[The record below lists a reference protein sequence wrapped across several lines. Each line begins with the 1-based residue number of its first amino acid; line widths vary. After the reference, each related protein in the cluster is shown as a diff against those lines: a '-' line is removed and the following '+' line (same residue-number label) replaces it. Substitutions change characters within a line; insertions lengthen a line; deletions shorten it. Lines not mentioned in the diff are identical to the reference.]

1 MRKLDLRR
9 HAPVIVIVLLVVGP
23 LAIWAAT
30 SGGSGDGDKQ
40 GLIVERGVSITGEP
54 ELVLSIAGEVE
65 VTGGATSVTVECL
78 DKDGKSLIKGT
89 QPWPFIEEAG
99 YPYPHRIRSTR
110 PRRSRARA
118 GAACWAPTPGSRQR
132 CSEK

>member
-54 ELVLSIAGEVE
+54 ELVLSIAGDVE
-65 VTGGATSVTVECL
+65 VTSGASSVTVECL
-78 DKDGKSLIKGT
+78 DKDGKTLIKGT
-89 QPWPFIEEAG
+89 QPWPFIEEPG
-99 YPYPHRIRSTR
+99 YPYAHVHQVDSPEKVEGA
-110 PRRSRARA
+110 RRCRVLGTNARLEA
-118 GAACWAPTPGSRQR
+118 KVQ
-132 CSEK
+132 

>member
-9 HAPVIVIVLLVVGP
+9 HAPVIVIVLLVVAP

-54 ELVLSIAGEVE
+54 ELVLSIAGDVE
-65 VTGGATSVTVECL
+65 VTSGASSVTVECV
-78 DKDGKSLIKGT
+78 DKDGKTLIKGT
-89 QPWPFIEEAG
+89 QPWPFIEEPG
-99 YPYPHRIRSTR
+99 YPYPHVHQVDS
-110 PRRSRARA
+110 PEKVEGARRCRVLGTNARLEA
-118 GAACWAPTPGSRQR
+118 KVQ
-132 CSEK
+132 

>member
-9 HAPVIVIVLLVVGP
+9 HAPVIVIVLLVVAP

-54 ELVLSIAGEVE
+54 ELVLSIAGDVE
-65 VTGGATSVTVECL
+65 VTSGASSVTVECV
-78 DKDGKSLIKGT
+78 DKDGKTLIKGT
-89 QPWPFIEEAG
+89 QPWPFIEEPG
-99 YPYPHRIRSTR
+99 YPYSHVHQIDSPEKVEGA
-110 PRRSRARA
+110 RRCRVLGTNARLEA
-118 GAACWAPTPGSRQR
+118 KVQ
-132 CSEK
+132 

>member
-30 SGGSGDGDKQ
+30 SGGSGDGDRQ

-65 VTGGATSVTVECL
+65 VTSGATSVTVECL
-78 DKDGKSLIKGT
+78 DKDGKPLIKGT
-89 QPWPFIEEAG
+89 QPWPFIEEPG
-99 YPYPHRIRSTR
+99 YPYPHAHQVDSPEKVEGTR
-110 PRRSRARA
+110 RCRVLGTNARLEA
-118 GAACWAPTPGSRQR
+118 KVQ
-132 CSEK
+132 